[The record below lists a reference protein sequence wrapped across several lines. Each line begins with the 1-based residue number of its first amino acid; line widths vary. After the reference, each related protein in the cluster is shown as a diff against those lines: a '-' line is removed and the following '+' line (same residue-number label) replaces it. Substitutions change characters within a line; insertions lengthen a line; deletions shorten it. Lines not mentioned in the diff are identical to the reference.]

1 MKWRRRHWPR
11 IVLTLVPLVLALAHA
26 GGWMRLPVVD
36 ALDAFIYDARLRAF
50 QPELADPRIVI
61 VDIDDAS
68 LQQYGQW
75 PWRRDRLEQ
84 FTRELTERQRVA
96 VLGFDIMFV
105 EDERNSGQA
114 VLQALRQ
121 GPWSSQPA
129 LAARLAAAVDH
140 DRLFADALRGQ
151 PAVLGFYFSN
161 AGLSGGQ
168 GALPP
173 AVLPEGLLPAAAD
186 HLPRWN
192 HYGASLS
199 QLAEVAPAGFLNVVL
214 DDPQG
219 ELRIRDGMAHVVLT
233 DAGPP
238 RPAFAYRAYWLILM
252 GVVCWLIGRR
262 IPLRTLDFACPA
274 PVHRQ
279 DYHKFFGAPV
289 LFDQPVTRL
298 VFSSSYLSLP
308 IIRSDVAL
316 ESFLRE
322 APANI
327 LIRYRYDN
335 DLSARVRAQLNALPF
350 TDWPSFEGLAKGL
363 GMSGPTLR
371 RRLRGEGQNF
381 GTIKDELRFVIAER
395 LLRENKLSVAEV
407 AAELGYSEPS
417 AFYRAFHKWM
427 GQSPGRFRTVQQEE

>member
-1 MKWRRRHWPR
+1 MERHNIAP
-11 IVLTLVPLVLALAHA
+11 
-26 GGWMRLPVVD
+26 G
-36 ALDAFIYDARLRAF
+36 
-50 QPELADPRIVI
+50 
-61 VDIDDAS
+61 
-68 LQQYGQW
+68 
-75 PWRRDRLEQ
+75 
-84 FTRELTERQRVA
+84 
-96 VLGFDIMFV
+96 FV
-105 EDERNSGQA
+105 EDALESVRVRGIDVAPLMAQIGLSERVTKPVTNVEYGRLWWLIA
-114 VLQALRQ
+114 ETINDEFF
-121 GPWSSQPA
+121 G
-129 LAARLAAAVDH
+129 LAARPMRPGSFNLLCHAVLH
-140 DRLFADALRGQ
+140 AGTLERALRR
-151 PAVLGFYFSN
+151 
-161 AGLSGGQ
+161 
-168 GALPP
+168 AL
-173 AVLPEGLLPAAAD
+173 
-186 HLPRWN
+186 
-192 HYGASLS
+192 
-199 QLAEVAPAGFLNVVL
+199 QFLNVVL

-274 PVHRQ
+274 PIHRQ

-327 LIRYRYDN
+327 LIRYRHDN
-335 DLSARVRAQLNALPF
+335 DLSARVRAQLNALPMA
-350 TDWPSFEGLAKGL
+350 DWPSLEELARGL
-363 GMSGPTLR
+363 GMSVPTLR
-371 RRLRGEGQNF
+371 RRLRGEGQSF
-381 GTIKDELRFVIAER
+381 GTIKDELRFVTAER
-395 LLRENKLSVAEV
+395 LLQESSLSVAEV

-427 GQSPGRFRTVQQEE
+427 GQSPGRFRTVQQEK